1 VNGIEREAGE
11 GAAGRF
17 CRAERLVRKEQF
29 DAVFE
34 EGARFR
40 SVAVTVRARPNGLG
54 YSRLGLLVGRR
65 FGGAVRRN
73 RMKRLL
79 RESFRRNR
87 GVLSVGCDVVVV
99 PRSGWRDLRLA
110 AIEPV
115 FREALS
121 CVERAFTG
129 G

>member
-1 VNGIEREAGE
+1 VNGIGREAGE
-11 GAAGRF
+11 GGGGRF
-17 CRAERLVRKEQF
+17 RRVERLVRKGQF

-34 EGARFR
+34 EGVVFR
-40 SVAVTVRARPNGLG
+40 SAAITVRARANGLG

-65 FGGAVRRN
+65 CGGAVRRN

-87 GVLSVGCDVVVV
+87 GMLSVGCDVVVI

-110 AIEPV
+110 GIEPV

-121 CVERAFTG
+121 YVESALAG
-129 G
+129 